1 MPRPRQFDEAAVIAE
16 ARDVFWTRGYASTSL
31 EDLTTAT
38 GLGKGSLYGAFGD
51 KRGLFLRALDAF
63 VADALGAIRRDL
75 QDPRRDAYDRL
86 VRHIRAQVRA
96 VTGDRELR
104 GCMMAKCAAELAGTD
119 ETVERTVER
128 AYAEWRTLLADC
140 IDQAQRDGAIDAD
153 RDPQALATVVLSFLR
168 GLEALHKGGARPAQ
182 LTAAADEFIE
192 LL

>member
-96 VTGDRELR
+96 VTGDKRGLFLR
-104 GCMMAKCAAELAGTD
+104 ALDAF
-119 ETVERTVER
+119 V
-128 AYAEWRTLLADC
+128 AD
-140 IDQAQRDGAIDAD
+140 ALGAIRRDLQDPRRDAYD
-153 RDPQALATVVLSFLR
+153 RLVR
-168 GLEALHKGGARPAQ
+168 HIRAQ
-182 LTAAADEFIE
+182 VRAVT
-192 LL
+192 

>member
-51 KRGLFLRALDAF
+51 KRGLFLRALDAC

-104 GCMMAKCAAELAGTD
+104 GCMMAKSAAELAGTD
-119 ETVERTVER
+119 ETVERTAER